1 MLGAHASSAA
11 RNPVPKTSQSPQSS
25 KPPPPPSSG
34 GNLKYV
40 VLGLLFLGGALGLWF
55 LIQKDDAPPAPP
67 PAPEVKRVNPMEQ
80 PDLDLE
86 PEPEQ
91 PEPEPEP
98 EPEEPVAKPAKVRT
112 GGEWECSGD
121 LPNPGKIIND
131 HRAQIRSCYERRLK
145 VNNVLQGDL
154 TLRLKVGATGKVV
167 ATSVSGS
174 IRDQEVFSCVRAL
187 AQTWTFP
194 VPTGGACAVVQ
205 VPFQFSPKNP

>member
-1 MLGAHASSAA
+1 M
-11 RNPVPKTSQSPQSS
+11 TS

-40 VLGLLFLGGALGLWF
+40 LIGLLFLGAAIALWF
-55 LIQKDDAPPAPP
+55 VSQGNQEPKVARPA
-67 PAPEVKRVNPMEQ
+67 PAPEVPRVNPMEN
-80 PDLDLE
+80 PDLQLE
-86 PEPEQ
+86 E
-91 PEPEPEP
+91 EPEPEP
-98 EPEEPVAKPAKVRT
+98 TPEPEPDKTAKPARVRA

-121 LPNPGKIIND
+121 LPNPGKVINEN
-131 HRAQIRSCYERRLK
+131 RAQIRSCYERRLK

-154 TLRLKVGATGKVV
+154 TLRVKVGSTGRVV
-167 ATSVSGS
+167 ASSVSGS
-174 IRDQEVFSCVRAL
+174 IRDPQVWSCVRSL